1 MDGELIESLRQDL
14 RTVERNAA
22 RDGRLREFVTKP
34 TKLERIHFPQPNDDD
49 ATAAVA
55 SPPSGMAIRRRDSFA
70 TAVIKRHCGIDP
82 MFVDDEEPSNLHH
95 QRPASATPEAV
106 PASPKKVTV
115 PVRPATVHVSSQRHQ
130 RRRSFESLHRE
141 EKANVQG
148 RSLLNGLDDY
158 HRGLA
163 LETQFTTIKDILIR
177 HFDRLCQHGR
187 PDYEV
192 SHAVYMKL
200 HKFDDKM
207 HIEHAEG
214 TITRKS
220 TKAVTAPARCATG
233 QMR

>member
-1 MDGELIESLRQDL
+1 MDSELIESLRQDL

-34 TKLERIHFPQPNDDD
+34 TKLERIHFPRHNDDD
-49 ATAAVA
+49 ATAVA
-55 SPPSGMAIRRRDSFA
+55 SPPCRMAIRRRDSFA

-82 MFVDDEEPSNLHH
+82 MFVDDEEPSNNH
-95 QRPASATPEAV
+95 QRPASAAPEAV

-148 RSLLNGLDDY
+148 RSLPDGLDDN

>member
-1 MDGELIESLRQDL
+1 
-14 RTVERNAA
+14 
-22 RDGRLREFVTKP
+22 
-34 TKLERIHFPQPNDDD
+34 
-49 ATAAVA
+49 
-55 SPPSGMAIRRRDSFA
+55 MAIRRRDSFA

-141 EKANVQG
+141 EKANVQ
-148 RSLLNGLDDY
+148 
-158 HRGLA
+158 A